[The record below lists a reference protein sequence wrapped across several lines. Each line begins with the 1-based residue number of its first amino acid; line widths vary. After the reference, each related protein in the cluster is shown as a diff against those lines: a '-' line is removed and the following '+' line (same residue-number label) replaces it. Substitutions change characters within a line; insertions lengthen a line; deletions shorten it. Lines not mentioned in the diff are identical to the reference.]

1 MNSLGIP
8 KSPDERAI
16 LIKNLMHSTNS
27 TTKEELI
34 NWLQKKWIEF

>member
-16 LIKNLMHSTNS
+16 LIKNLIHFTNS
-27 TTKEELI
+27 ATKEEMM
-34 NWLQKKWIEF
+34 N

>member
-16 LIKNLMHSTNS
+16 LLKNLMHFTNS
-27 TTKEELI
+27 ATKGEMMT
-34 NWLQKKWIEF
+34 